1 MSGYDSSLMTA
12 DERLEE
18 AAEILAT
25 GILRLRQ
32 KKRAKKTSERE
43 TICLDSQVESRL
55 HVTVKQPGNGETT

>member
-25 GILRLRQ
+25 GIMRLRQ
-32 KKRAKKTSERE
+32 KKK
-43 TICLDSQVESRL
+43 SQKNIGKRDYL
-55 HVTVKQPGNGETT
+55 PG